1 MCRIEPVTYKI
12 YEKKMWE
19 KREGA
24 HESVRNWQS
33 NSRNDEKEE

>member
-1 MCRIEPVTYKI
+1 MTGQILSSGMCRIEPVTYKI

-24 HESVRNWQS
+24 HESVRN
-33 NSRNDEKEE
+33 